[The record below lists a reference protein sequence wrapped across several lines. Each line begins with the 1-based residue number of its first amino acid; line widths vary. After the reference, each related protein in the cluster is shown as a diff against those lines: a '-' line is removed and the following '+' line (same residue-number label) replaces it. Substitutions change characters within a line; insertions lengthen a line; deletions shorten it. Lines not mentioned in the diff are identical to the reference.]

1 MSLSINVTE
10 RDVTIQAVIWS
21 RRGISTLVQF
31 VATGSHVKTRRPR
44 IPCIPV
50 HLTYV
55 CMSIAGPGL
64 VSSLEAQAAK
74 WARMPFPSKARHYAR
89 TLKG

>member
-44 IPCIPV
+44 IPV

-55 CMSIAGPGL
+55 CMSIAGSGL

-74 WARMPFPSKARHYAR
+74 WARMPFAIKARKSYAR
-89 TLKG
+89 TLNG